1 MPITLATLSSC
12 CRRCIGAGGLLLSLM
27 PGVLLAA
34 AAPAELKRSDT
45 LDMRR
50 TGKVAE
56 DERAVLRI
64 EWRAGMSGV
73 EADRSL
79 QEIMA
84 KLRQM
89 EATVPVVGH
98 ALRSLPAQKRAPAS
112 ISAPVAPDGDAEG
125 GADWRLMAANIT
137 ALILVAIWWFSR
149 RKAQAEA
156 AAVEAR
162 LMARSRVEPAAIA
175 TAPMPRFID
184 VEPSPASP
192 TPPTPP
198 DPPAPTATA
207 TEFSVPE
214 PFPEDFSSAS
224 TAAASHAV
232 PSAPPPAEAGEEAS
246 APEPSPTVDFVLEEA
261 APATIAAKTPG
272 ARNKPLPL
280 VTPETVSASLKKNV
294 EPTLQLAEIM
304 LSMGLEQGAA
314 QSLVEYTE
322 ANPKRRHPPH
332 AQAAGHLPQARVASG
347 VPGNRREAAQE
358 LQHSGR
364 GLVHGCKCETAIL
377 EGFSRVSQHVQSV
390 WNQPEECIDYLR
402 HLIEDNRDGAR
413 AGFPQS
419 GGRGNP
425 AAGGNPQG
433 NVGRR
438 SGPGVSAPP
447 AARWRQRC
455 WRRCRP
461 ASRSVPIAE
470 AHEGR
475 LAACLGRWF
484 RTCAT
489 RRCSSSRRRRWLP
502 TNRTGRPACSTP
514 SPSRRSTRLRVS
526 RVFARCAISCGN

>member
-1 MPITLATLSSC
+1 MPITLATLTSC

-34 AAPAELKRSDT
+34 ATPAELKRSDT

-50 TGKVAE
+50 AGKVAE

-84 KLRQM
+84 RLRQM

-112 ISAPVAPDGDAEG
+112 TSAPVAPDGDAEG

-198 DPPAPTATA
+198 DPPAPTAT
-207 TEFSVPE
+207 EFSVPE

-224 TAAASHAV
+224 TATASHAV
-232 PSAPPPAEAGEEAS
+232 PSAPPPAEPGEEAS

-280 VTPETVSASLKKNV
+280 VTPETVSASLEKNV

-314 QSLVEYTE
+314 QSLVEYAD
-322 ANPKRRHPPH
+322 ANPKH
-332 AQAAGHLPQARVASG
+332 AIHHMLKLLGIYRKRGQHREFQ
-347 VPGNRREAAQE
+347 EAAEKLRKNFNIQAE
-358 LQHSGR
+358 DWATDENA
-364 GLVHGCKCETAIL
+364 ETPSL

-390 WNQPEECIDYLR
+390 WNQPEECADYLR

-419 GGRGNP
+419 V
-425 AAGGNPQG
+425 AEEILLLLDILKET
-433 NVGRR
+433 
-438 SGPGVSAPP
+438 SGPAQEVA
-447 AARWRQRC
+447 
-455 WRRCRP
+455 
-461 ASRSVPIAE
+461 
-470 AHEGR
+470 
-475 LAACLGRWF
+475 
-484 RTCAT
+484 
-489 RRCSSSRRRRWLP
+489 
-502 TNRTGRPACSTP
+502 
-514 SPSRRSTRLRVS
+514 
-526 RVFARCAISCGN
+526 

>member
-1 MPITLATLSSC
+1 MPITLATLTSC

-34 AAPAELKRSDT
+34 ATPAELKRSDT

-50 TGKVAE
+50 AGKVAE

-84 KLRQM
+84 RLRQM

-112 ISAPVAPDGDAEG
+112 TSAPVAPDGDAEG

-162 LMARSRVEPAAIA
+162 LTARSRVEPDASTA
-175 TAPMPRFID
+175 APMPRLID
-184 VEPSPASP
+184 VEPPP
-192 TPPTPP
+192 VPPTLS
-198 DPPAPTATA
+198 DPPAPTTTA
-207 TEFSVPE
+207 PAVPE
-214 PFPEDFSSAS
+214 PIMEDISSAS
-224 TAAASHAV
+224 TATASHAV
-232 PSAPPPAEAGEEAS
+232 PSAPPPAEPGEEAS

-314 QSLVEYTE
+314 QSLVEYAD
-322 ANPKRRHPPH
+322 ANPKH
-332 AQAAGHLPQARVASG
+332 AIHHMLKLLGIYRKRGQHREFQ
-347 VPGNRREAAQE
+347 EAAEKLRKNFNIQAE
-358 LQHSGR
+358 DWATDENA
-364 GLVHGCKCETAIL
+364 ETPSL

-390 WNQPEECIDYLR
+390 WNQPEECADYLR

-419 GGRGNP
+419 V
-425 AAGGNPQG
+425 AEEILLLLDILKET
-433 NVGRR
+433 
-438 SGPGVSAPP
+438 SGPAQEVA
-447 AARWRQRC
+447 
-455 WRRCRP
+455 
-461 ASRSVPIAE
+461 
-470 AHEGR
+470 
-475 LAACLGRWF
+475 
-484 RTCAT
+484 
-489 RRCSSSRRRRWLP
+489 
-502 TNRTGRPACSTP
+502 
-514 SPSRRSTRLRVS
+514 
-526 RVFARCAISCGN
+526 